1 MKKGILFLL
10 IVFFSL
16 SVIAQTKLD
25 SVQQL
30 EEVVL
35 KADRYLKTFTN
46 TQKVQTLK
54 DTVFSRSAPS
64 LTQLLNY
71 NSTLY
76 FKENGLGMVSSPSF
90 RGTTAQQTAVA
101 WNGINI
107 NSQFNGQT
115 DFNTINIRNFD
126 GVSIRSGGGSVLYG
140 SGAIGGSIHLN
151 NNISFNEGFNNS
163 VYANYGSF
171 NTLDVGV
178 KSGFSSKQFSVDV
191 AVSRSS
197 SDNDYDY
204 VDSDKTNLNGAFYNQ
219 SISANFG
226 YKINAKNIL
235 KFYSYLYD
243 GEREFSFIFPS
254 ETPTKYQD
262 LNSRNMLEWNGVYG
276 KFVSTL
282 KLAYLT
288 ENYKYFANS
297 NLDTYSFGK
306 AKTLIG
312 KYDLSYRVFKDA
324 MLQGVVDITN
334 TSGEG
339 SSIDNNKRTI
349 SSFSLL
355 YKQQVKSFFYEA
367 TIRKEVTNNYDSPL
381 LYSLGL
387 QYKFGNHYT
396 LNINGSK
403 NFRIPTYNDLYWEGS
418 GNVNLKPETSQ
429 QIEIGNQLDFKH
441 LSFSAT
447 GFYNNIK
454 DMIRWLPTGS
464 VWQPV
469 NTDHVE
475 TYGVES
481 KLDFKYHIK
490 EHQFSLGSS
499 YAYTISK
506 NKQTNQQLTYVPK
519 HKVTGLFNYQY
530 KRAALY
536 YETLYVGE
544 VLTLEDDDP
553 KYILDAYLV
562 SNMGLSYALGKQKQF
577 TVGTQIKNLYNKN
590 YQSVASRYMPG
601 INYNFYLNFNF

>member
-1 MKKGILFLL
+1 MKKGILFLFG
-10 IVFFSL
+10 IIFSL
-16 SVIAQTKLD
+16 SCFSQTRLD

-30 EEVVL
+30 DEVVL
-35 KADRYLKTFTN
+35 KSDKFLKTFSN
-46 TQKVQTLK
+46 TQSITTLK
-54 DTVFSRSAPS
+54 DTVLSRSAPS

-71 NSTLY
+71 NSNIY

-90 RGTTAQQTAVA
+90 RGTTAQQTVVA

-126 GVSIRSGGGSVLYG
+126 AVSVRSGGGSVLYG

-151 NNISFNEGFNNS
+151 NDIAFNEGFKHS
-163 VYANYGSF
+163 IYANYGSF
-171 NTLDVGV
+171 NTLDLGV
-178 KSGFSSKQFSVDV
+178 KSGFSSKKIS
-191 AVSRSS
+191 AEIAISRSS

-219 SISANFG
+219 SVSANFG
-226 YKINAKNIL
+226 YKVNAKNVIKL
-235 KFYSYLYD
+235 YSYLYD

-262 LNSRNMLEWNGVYG
+262 LNSRNMLEWNGLYG
-276 KFVSTL
+276 KFISTL

-288 ENYKYFANS
+288 EHYKYFANS
-297 NLDTYSFGK
+297 NSDIYSFGE

-339 SSIDNNKRTI
+339 SSIGESKRTI

-355 YKQQVKSFFYEA
+355 YKQEINSFLYEA
-367 TIRKEVTNNYDSPL
+367 ALRKEITSNYDSPL

-387 QYKFGNHYT
+387 QYKFGENYT
-396 LNINGSK
+396 VNVNGSK

-418 GNVNLKPETSQ
+418 GNTNLKPETSNQ
-429 QIEIGNQLDFKH
+429 VEMGHQLDFKNV
-441 LSFSAT
+441 SFSAT
-447 GFYNNIK
+447 GFYNDIK
-454 DMIRWLPTGS
+454 DMIRWLPAGS
-464 VWQPV
+464 NWQPV

-475 TYGVES
+475 TYGLES
-481 KLDFKYHIK
+481 TLDLKYHLK
-490 EHQFSLGSS
+490 EHQFAIGGT
-499 YAYTISK
+499 YAYTVSK
-506 NKQTNQQLTYVPK
+506 NKETDLQLIYVPK
-519 HKVTGLFNYQY
+519 HKGTATFNYQY
-530 KRAALY
+530 NRAAFY
-536 YETLYVGE
+536 YQTLYVGE
-544 VLTLEDDDP
+544 VFTLSDNNP

-562 SNMGLSYALGKQKQF
+562 SNIGLSYALGKEKQF
-577 TVGTQIKNLYNKN
+577 TLGAQIKNMYNEN
-590 YQSVASRYMPG
+590 YQSVANRFMPG